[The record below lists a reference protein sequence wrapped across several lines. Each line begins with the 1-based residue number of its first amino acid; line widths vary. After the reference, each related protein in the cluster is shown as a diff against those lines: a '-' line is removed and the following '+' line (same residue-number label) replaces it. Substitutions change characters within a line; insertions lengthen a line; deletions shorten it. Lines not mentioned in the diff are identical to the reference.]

1 MAFQY
6 DNDMANAYV
15 KSTVSAALNNL
26 YSMRLKK
33 DGKKGLAKLL
43 EAIAFSEE
51 INARRILMHLRGK
64 IEDPAIYLQD
74 LMKIKKE
81 SFLEDYPRISK
92 TLKESGSDTAS
103 EAFEQFGEVAKIH
116 FDLIEK
122 VQKNETD
129 AASSYHICAVCGYIS
144 ETEAP
149 EKCPVCGAVKSKFKT
164 TEK

>member
-33 DGKKGLAKLL
+33 DGKVGLAKLL
-43 EAIAFSEE
+43 GAVAFAEE

-64 IEDPAIYLQD
+64 IEDPTIYVQD

-81 SFLEDYPRISK
+81 SFSEDYPRISK
-92 TLKESGSDTAS
+92 ALKQSGSETAS

-122 VQKNETD
+122 VKGNEVVV
-129 AASSYHICAVCGYIS
+129 ASSYHVCAVCGYIA
-144 ETEAP
+144 EAEAP

>member
-1 MAFQY
+1 MAFKW

-33 DGKKGLAKLL
+33 DGKTGLAKLL
-43 EAIAFSEE
+43 EAIGFAEE

-64 IEDPAIYLQD
+64 IEDPEVYIQD
-74 LMKIKKE
+74 LMRIKKE
-81 SFLEDYPRISK
+81 SFSEDYPCISRA
-92 TLKESGSDTAS
+92 LKQSGSETAS

-122 VQKNETD
+122 VKENEAD
-129 AASSYHICAVCGYIS
+129 AASFYHICAVCGYIS

-164 TEK
+164 TE